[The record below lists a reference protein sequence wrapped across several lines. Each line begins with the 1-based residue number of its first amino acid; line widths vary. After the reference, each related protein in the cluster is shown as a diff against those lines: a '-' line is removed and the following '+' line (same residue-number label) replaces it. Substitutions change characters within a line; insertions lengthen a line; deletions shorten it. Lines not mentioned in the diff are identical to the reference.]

1 MLIGRLKA
9 NLLYIAG
16 PGRGKYNYLICILM
30 HNLNVIMHKSSLL
43 RKTEQDETRSPE
55 SEDIEHQD
63 RLAKVLM
70 YHSKGISQS
79 EIAKKLKINQSTVS
93 RHLDEIRKKARSSLD
108 LYLKDEIPN
117 EFQIYICGLNEIIK
131 NLWEIVEDKQNSKIS
146 IRDRT
151 YVLSL
156 LMQCYSKR
164 IEMLVGGPDSDMNAK
179 KHMRDIQINERY
191 PQL

>member
-1 MLIGRLKA
+1 
-9 NLLYIAG
+9 
-16 PGRGKYNYLICILM
+16 
-30 HNLNVIMHKSSLL
+30 MHKSSLL
-43 RKTEQDETRSPE
+43 RKSERDLEE
-55 SEDIEHQD
+55 SVVPKADIEHQD
-63 RLAKVLM
+63 RLVKVLTL
-70 YHSKGISQS
+70 HSKGFSQS
-79 EIAKKLKINQSTVS
+79 EIAKKLNVNQSTVS
-93 RHLDEIRKKARSSLD
+93 RDLDEIRRKARKTLD
-108 LYLKDEIPN
+108 LYMREEIPN
-117 EFQIYICGLNEIIK
+117 ELQIYISGLNEIIK

-179 KHMRDIQINERY
+179 KHMRDIHINERY

>member
-1 MLIGRLKA
+1 
-9 NLLYIAG
+9 
-16 PGRGKYNYLICILM
+16 
-30 HNLNVIMHKSSLL
+30 
-43 RKTEQDETRSPE
+43 
-55 SEDIEHQD
+55 
-63 RLAKVLM
+63 M

-93 RHLDEIRKKARSSLD
+93 RDLDEIRKKARSSLD

-117 EFQIYICGLNEIIK
+117 EFQNYICGLNEIIK
-131 NLWEIVEDKQNSKIS
+131 NLWEIVEDKQNLKIS

-179 KHMRDIQINERY
+179 KHMRDIHINERY